1 MTDLSIDRTS
11 FPAEGG
17 EFIVNIT
24 KSDPWAW
31 ALVTIP
37 SATWYSIDQDK
48 TGEVSPY
55 LYRVGVMVD
64 ENTSGSTRVM
74 NISVTGDGQSELFT
88 IQQPSGS
95 ALSADIIAATSGN
108 ISSNGG
114 QVTVDVYANGGI
126 DSQSTAAVTSGSGYC
141 TLTSTTHGVSSG
153 GYTCTRFV
161 FTFSVNTGTATR
173 NATFTFTVR
182 NGEAEAT
189 ASLTRTQAGQVVI
202 GGTMSVPDAA
212 ATSAAGSQSLA
223 ITATQMQTA
232 TIGVTGG
239 IGWLTSAEVQIV
251 NNALVLVL
259 TYPAN
264 TATAERTQV
273 VTISGRD
280 NGGNTVTASMT
291 LTQAGTTP
299 PPAFIVRTYWD
310 GTSPQSPEQS
320 FGPMGGNATLRTI
333 FSGEFTGDTEYS
345 YQAVP
350 GLTVQRQ
357 GNTALAVNYAGGGR
371 DESLTIIFTISRPYS
386 GGVATAYA
394 TLTLTAGGVFP
405 IWRDTFGT
413 IVSDADWEDYGLQED
428 GQTFYQG
435 RAFAYP
441 DEQDIRV
448 NVSRVVAP
456 YLTGYFKDVDF
467 VAGGEVLA
475 SYTFVRDYSYDP
487 TKDYTQNLVLNAPIN
502 GRVPSGVLLSA
513 SMWGAGNGGS
523 LVVEDESGSLVVN
536 NALVKGL
543 NTGSWVSGS
552 VGKSYSIGGER
563 YEVVDACRGALLKYV
578 NAYGAVD
585 YFLVEGVAKKSD
597 KITRAT
603 YEKDA
608 AALSS
613 DYEGKDYQNEM
624 VAEWTGTTG
633 WLTDEQSLRMK
644 HLVESVEVYMIDT
657 QTGLEVPVQMT
668 DNQLQHK
675 TFDTNGRKMVNY
687 SLAWK
692 ESQKK
697 IRR

>member
-126 DSQSTAAVTSGSGYC
+126 DSQSTAEVSSGGSYC

-153 GYTCTRFV
+153 GHTCTRFV
-161 FTFSVNTGTATR
+161 FTFSENTGTATR
-173 NATFTFTVR
+173 DATFTFTVR
-182 NGEAEAT
+182 NGETEAT

-273 VTISGRD
+273 VTISGTD
-280 NGGNTVTASMT
+280 NNGNTVTTSMT
-291 LTQAGTTP
+291 LTQQGTTAP
-299 PPAFIVRTYWD
+299 TSRFTNIYWES
-310 GTSPQSPEQS
+310 TSPHSADQTYDY
-320 FGPMGGNATLRTI
+320 MGGNERIFLTFAGTWTGSTQVSFPAT
-333 FSGEFTGDTEYS
+333 
-345 YQAVP
+345 P
-350 GLTVQRQ
+350 GLTVTRLSDTQFR
-357 GNTALAVNYAGGGR
+357 VNYAGGSR
-371 DESLTIIFTISRPYS
+371 DESLTVPFTFSRAYS
-386 GGVATAYA
+386 GGVAYAYA

-413 IVSDADWEDYGLQED
+413 IVSDADWEDYELQED

-487 TKDYTQNLVLNAPIN
+487 SKDYTQNLILNAPIN
-502 GRVPSGVLLSA
+502 GKVPSGVLLSA

-668 DNQLQHK
+668 DNSLQHK
-675 TFDTNGRKMVNY
+675 TFDTNGRRMVNY

>member
-1 MTDLSIDRTS
+1 MAEIAIDRTT

-17 EFIVNIT
+17 EFTINIT
-24 KSDPWAW
+24 KDDPWAW
-31 ALVTIP
+31 GIVTIP
-37 SATWYSIDQDK
+37 DAAWYTVLSDK
-48 TGEVSPY
+48 TGEVSAY
-55 LYRVGVMVD
+55 LYRVVVD
-64 ENTSGSTRVM
+64 VTANTGSTRTMSIGV
-74 NISVTGDGQSELFT
+74 SGDGHSELFT
-88 IQQPSGS
+88 IQQPGASS
-95 ALSADIIAATSGN
+95 LSADIIAYTAGNVASG
-108 ISSNGG
+108 GG
-114 QVTVDVYANGGI
+114 QVTVDVYSNGGN
-126 DSQSTAAVTSGSGYC
+126 DNLSTAAVSSGSGYC
-141 TLTSTTHGVSSG
+141 SLTSTTHGVTSG

-161 FTFSVNTGTATR
+161 FTFAENTATTTR
-173 NATFTFTVR
+173 NATFTFTVS
-182 NGEAEAT
+182 NGSTT
-189 ASLTRTQAGQVVI
+189 ASITLTKTQAGQIII
-202 GGTMSVPDAA
+202 GGTMSVSDAG
-212 ATSAAGSQSLA
+212 ATSAAGSQNLA
-223 ITATQMQTA
+223 ISTSQMQTA
-232 TIGVTGG
+232 TIAVSGST
-239 IGWLTSAEVQIV
+239 GWLTSAAVQIV

-264 TATAERTQV
+264 TASAARSQEITL
-273 VTISGRD
+273 SGTD
-280 NGGNTVTASMT
+280 NYGNTVTTSMT
-291 LTQAGTTP
+291 LTQQGTTAP
-299 PPAFIVRTYWD
+299 TNRFTNIYWET
-310 GTSPQSPEQS
+310 TSPRSAEQTYDY
-320 FGPMGGNATLRTI
+320 MGGNERIILAFAGTWTGSTQVSYPAT
-333 FSGEFTGDTEYS
+333 S
-345 YQAVP
+345 
-350 GLTVQRQ
+350 GLTVTRLSDTQFR
-357 GNTALAVNYAGGGR
+357 VVYAGGSR
-371 DESLTIIFTISRPYS
+371 DESLVVPFTFSRAYN
-386 GGVATAYA
+386 GGVAYAYA
-394 TLTLTAGGVFP
+394 SLTLTAGGVFP

-413 IVSDADWEDYGLQED
+413 IVTDADWEDYELQED
-428 GQTFYQG
+428 EQTFYQG

-487 TKDYTQNLVLNAPIN
+487 SKDYTQNLVLNAPIN
-502 GRVPSGVLLSA
+502 GKVPSGILLSA

-543 NTGSWVSGS
+543 NTGNWVSGS
-552 VGKSYSIGGER
+552 VGKVYTIGDESYR
-563 YEVVDACRGALLKYV
+563 VVDACRGALLKYV

-585 YFLVEGVAKKSD
+585 FFLVEGVAKKSD

-644 HLVESVEVYMIDT
+644 HLVESVEVYMIDK
-657 QTGLEVPVQMT
+657 QTGLEIPVQMT
-668 DNQLQHK
+668 DNNLQHK
-675 TFDTNGRKMVNY
+675 TFDTNGRRMVNY

>member
-1 MTDLSIDRTS
+1 MAEIAIDRTT

-17 EFIVNIT
+17 EFTINIT
-24 KSDPWAW
+24 KDDPWAW
-31 ALVTIP
+31 GIVTIP
-37 SATWYSIDQDK
+37 DAAWYTVLSDK
-48 TGEVSPY
+48 TGEVSAY
-55 LYRVGVMVD
+55 LYRVVVD
-64 ENTSGSTRVM
+64 VTANTGSTRTMSIGV
-74 NISVTGDGQSELFT
+74 SGDGHSELFT
-88 IQQPSGS
+88 IQQPGASS
-95 ALSADIIAATSGN
+95 LSADIIAYTAGNVASG
-108 ISSNGG
+108 GG
-114 QVTVDVYANGGI
+114 QVTVDVYANGGN
-126 DSQSTAAVTSGSGYC
+126 DNLSTAAVSSGSGYC
-141 TLTSTTHGVSSG
+141 SLTSTTHGVTSG

-161 FTFSVNTGTATR
+161 FTFAENTATTTR
-173 NATFTFTVR
+173 NATFTFTVS
-182 NGEAEAT
+182 NGSTT
-189 ASLTRTQAGQVVI
+189 ASITLTKTQAGQIII
-202 GGTMSVPDAA
+202 GGTMSVSDAG

-223 ITATQMQTA
+223 ISTSQMQTA
-232 TIGVTGG
+232 TIAVSGST
-239 IGWLTSAEVQIV
+239 GWLTSAAVQIV

-264 TATAERTQV
+264 TASAARSQEITL
-273 VTISGRD
+273 SGTD
-280 NGGNTVTASMT
+280 NNGNTVTTSMT
-291 LTQAGTTP
+291 LTQQGTTAP
-299 PPAFIVRTYWD
+299 TNRFTNIYWESTNPRSADQTYD
-310 GTSPQSPEQS
+310 Y
-320 FGPMGGNATLRTI
+320 MGGNERIILAFAGTWTGSTQVSYPAT
-333 FSGEFTGDTEYS
+333 S
-345 YQAVP
+345 
-350 GLTVQRQ
+350 GLTVTRLSDTQFR
-357 GNTALAVNYAGGGR
+357 VVYAGGSR
-371 DESLTIIFTISRPYS
+371 DETLVVPFTFSRAYS
-386 GGVATAYA
+386 GGVAYAYA
-394 TLTLTAGGVFP
+394 SLTLTAGGVFP

-413 IVSDADWEDYGLQED
+413 IVTDADWEDYELQED
-428 GQTFYQG
+428 EQTFYQG

-456 YLTGYFKDVDF
+456 YLTGYYKDVDF

-487 TKDYTQNLVLNAPIN
+487 SKDYTQNLVLNAPIN
-502 GRVPSGVLLSA
+502 GKVPSGVLLSA

-543 NTGSWVSGS
+543 NTGNWVSGS
-552 VGKSYSIGGER
+552 VGKVYTIGDESYR
-563 YEVVDACRGALLKYV
+563 VVDACRGALLKYV

-585 YFLVEGVAKKSD
+585 FFLVEGVAKKSD

-657 QTGLEVPVQMT
+657 ATGLEIPVQMT
-668 DNQLQHK
+668 DNNLQHK
-675 TFDTNGRKMVNY
+675 TFDTNGRRMVNY

>member
-37 SATWYSIDQDK
+37 SATWYSIDEDK

-64 ENTSGSTRVM
+64 ENTSGSTRAM

-114 QVTVDVYANGGI
+114 QVTVDVYANGGV
-126 DSQSTAAVTSGSGYC
+126 DSRSTAEVTSGSGYC

-153 GYTCTRFV
+153 GHTCTRFV
-161 FTFSVNTGTATR
+161 FTFSENTGTATR
-173 NATFTFTVR
+173 DATFTFTVR

-202 GGTMSVPDAA
+202 GGTMSVPDAG

-273 VTISGRD
+273 VTISGTD

-291 LTQAGTTP
+291 LTQQGTTAP
-299 PPAFIVRTYWD
+299 TNRFTNIYWES
-310 GTSPQSPEQS
+310 TSPHSADQTYDY
-320 FGPMGGNATLRTI
+320 MGGNERIFLTFAGTWTGSTQVSFPAT
-333 FSGEFTGDTEYS
+333 
-345 YQAVP
+345 P
-350 GLTVQRQ
+350 GLTVTRLSDIQFR
-357 GNTALAVNYAGGGR
+357 VVYAGGSR
-371 DESLTIIFTISRPYS
+371 DETLVVPFTFSRAYS
-386 GGVATAYA
+386 GGVAYAYA

-413 IVSDADWEDYGLQED
+413 IVTDADWEDYELQED
-428 GQTFYQG
+428 EQTFYQG

-487 TKDYTQNLVLNAPIN
+487 SKDYTQNLVLNAPIN
-502 GRVPSGVLLSA
+502 GKVPSGVLLSA

-552 VGKSYSIGGER
+552 VGKVYAIGDESYR
-563 YEVVDACRGALLKYV
+563 VVDACRGALLKYV

-644 HLVESVEVYMIDT
+644 HLVESVEVYMIDK
-657 QTGLEVPVQMT
+657 QTGLEIPVQMT
-668 DNQLQHK
+668 DNSLQHK

>member
-126 DSQSTAAVTSGSGYC
+126 DSQSTAEVSSGGSYC

-153 GYTCTRFV
+153 GHTCTRFV
-161 FTFSVNTGTATR
+161 FTFSENTGTATR
-173 NATFTFTVR
+173 DATFTFTVR
-182 NGEAEAT
+182 NGETEAT

-273 VTISGRD
+273 VTISGTD
-280 NGGNTVTASMT
+280 NNGNTVTTSMT
-291 LTQAGTTP
+291 LTQQGTTAP
-299 PPAFIVRTYWD
+299 TSRFTNIYWES
-310 GTSPQSPEQS
+310 TSPHSADQTYDY
-320 FGPMGGNATLRTI
+320 MGGNERIFLTFAGTWTGSTQVSFPAT
-333 FSGEFTGDTEYS
+333 
-345 YQAVP
+345 P
-350 GLTVQRQ
+350 GLTVTRLSDTQFR
-357 GNTALAVNYAGGGR
+357 VNYAGGSR
-371 DESLTIIFTISRPYS
+371 DESLTVPFTFSRAYS
-386 GGVATAYA
+386 GGVAYAYA

-413 IVSDADWEDYGLQED
+413 IVSDADWEDYELQED

-487 TKDYTQNLVLNAPIN
+487 SKDYTQNLILNAPIN
-502 GRVPSGVLLSA
+502 GKVPSGVLLSA

-668 DNQLQHK
+668 DNSLQHK
-675 TFDTNGRKMVNY
+675 TFDTNGRRMVNY
-687 SLAWK
+687 SLSWK

>member
-1 MTDLSIDRTS
+1 MAEIAIDRTT

-17 EFIVNIT
+17 EFTINIT
-24 KSDPWAW
+24 KDDPWAW
-31 ALVTIP
+31 GIVTIP
-37 SATWYSIDQDK
+37 DAAWYTVLSDK
-48 TGEVSPY
+48 TGEVSAY
-55 LYRVGVMVD
+55 LYKVVVD
-64 ENTSGSTRVM
+64 VTANKGSTRTMSIGV
-74 NISVTGDGQSELFT
+74 SGDGHSELFT
-88 IQQPSGS
+88 IQQPGASS
-95 ALSADIIAATSGN
+95 LSADIIAYTAGNVASG
-108 ISSNGG
+108 GG
-114 QVTVDVYANGGI
+114 QVTVDVYSNGGN
-126 DSQSTAAVTSGSGYC
+126 DNLSTAAVSSGSGYC
-141 TLTSTTHGVSSG
+141 SRTSTTHGVTSG

-161 FTFSVNTGTATR
+161 FTFTENTATTTR
-173 NATFTFTVR
+173 NATFAFTVS
-182 NGEAEAT
+182 NGSTT
-189 ASLTRTQAGQVVI
+189 ASTTLTKTQAGQIVI
-202 GGTMSVPDAA
+202 GGTMSVSDAG
-212 ATSAAGSQSLA
+212 ATSAAGSQNLA
-223 ITATQMQTA
+223 ISTSQMQTA
-232 TIGVTGG
+232 TIAVSGST
-239 IGWLTSAEVQIV
+239 GWLTSAAVQIV

-264 TATAERTQV
+264 TASAARSQEITL
-273 VTISGRD
+273 SGTD
-280 NGGNTVTASMT
+280 NYGNTVTTSMT
-291 LTQAGTTP
+291 LTQQGTTAP
-299 PPAFIVRTYWD
+299 TNRFTNIYWES
-310 GTSPQSPEQS
+310 TSPRSADQIYDY
-320 FGPMGGNATLRTI
+320 MGGNERIILAFAGMWTGSTQVSYPAT
-333 FSGEFTGDTEYS
+333 S
-345 YQAVP
+345 
-350 GLTVQRQ
+350 GLTVTRLSDTQFR
-357 GNTALAVNYAGGGR
+357 VNYAGGSR
-371 DESLTIIFTISRPYS
+371 DESLVVPFTFSRAYS
-386 GGVATAYA
+386 GGVAYAYA
-394 TLTLTAGGVFP
+394 SLTLTAGGVFP

-413 IVSDADWEDYGLQED
+413 IVTDADWEDYELQED
-428 GQTFYQG
+428 EQTFYQG

-487 TKDYTQNLVLNAPIN
+487 SKDYTQNLVLNAPIN
-502 GRVPSGVLLSA
+502 GKVPSGVLLSA

-543 NTGSWVSGS
+543 NTGNWVSGS
-552 VGKSYSIGGER
+552 VGKVYTIGDESYR
-563 YEVVDACRGALLKYV
+563 VVDACRGALLKYV

-585 YFLVEGVAKKSD
+585 FFLVEGVAKKSD

-613 DYEGKDYQNEM
+613 DYEGRDYQNEM

-644 HLVESVEVYMIDT
+644 HLVESVEVYMIDK
-657 QTGLEVPVQMT
+657 QTGLEIPVQMT
-668 DNQLQHK
+668 DNNLQHK
-675 TFDTNGRKMVNY
+675 TFDTNGRRMVNY

>member
-1 MTDLSIDRTS
+1 
-11 FPAEGG
+11 
-17 EFIVNIT
+17 
-24 KSDPWAW
+24 
-31 ALVTIP
+31 
-37 SATWYSIDQDK
+37 
-48 TGEVSPY
+48 
-55 LYRVGVMVD
+55 
-64 ENTSGSTRVM
+64 
-74 NISVTGDGQSELFT
+74 
-88 IQQPSGS
+88 
-95 ALSADIIAATSGN
+95 
-108 ISSNGG
+108 
-114 QVTVDVYANGGI
+114 
-126 DSQSTAAVTSGSGYC
+126 
-141 TLTSTTHGVSSG
+141 
-153 GYTCTRFV
+153 
-161 FTFSVNTGTATR
+161 
-173 NATFTFTVR
+173 
-182 NGEAEAT
+182 
-189 ASLTRTQAGQVVI
+189 
-202 GGTMSVPDAA
+202 
-212 ATSAAGSQSLA
+212 
-223 ITATQMQTA
+223 
-232 TIGVTGG
+232 
-239 IGWLTSAEVQIV
+239 
-251 NNALVLVL
+251 VLVL

-264 TATAERTQV
+264 TASAARSQEITL
-273 VTISGRD
+273 SGTD

-291 LTQAGTTP
+291 LTQQGTTAP
-299 PPAFIVRTYWD
+299 TNRFTNIYWES
-310 GTSPQSPEQS
+310 TSPHSADQTYDY
-320 FGPMGGNATLRTI
+320 MGGNERIFLTFAGTWTGSTQVSYPAT
-333 FSGEFTGDTEYS
+333 
-345 YQAVP
+345 P
-350 GLTVQRQ
+350 GLTVTRLSDIQFR
-357 GNTALAVNYAGGGR
+357 VVYAGGSR
-371 DESLTIIFTISRPYS
+371 DETLVVPFTFSRAYS
-386 GGVATAYA
+386 GGVAYAYA
-394 TLTLTAGGVFP
+394 SLTLTAGGVFP

-413 IVSDADWEDYGLQED
+413 IVSDADWEDYELQED
-428 GQTFYQG
+428 EQTFYQG

-441 DEQDIRV
+441 DEQNIRV

-543 NTGSWVSGS
+543 NTGSWVSGG
-552 VGKSYSIGGER
+552 VGKVYAIGDESYR
-563 YEVVDACRGALLKYV
+563 VVDACRGALLKYV

-585 YFLVEGVAKKSD
+585 FFLVEGVAKKSD

-633 WLTDEQSLRMK
+633 WLTDEQSIRMK
-644 HLVESVEVYMIDT
+644 HLVESVEVYMIDK

-697 IRR
+697 TRR

>member
-1 MTDLSIDRTS
+1 MAEIAIDRTT

-17 EFIVNIT
+17 EFTINIT
-24 KSDPWAW
+24 KDDPWPW
-31 ALVTIP
+31 GIVTIP
-37 SATWYSIDQDK
+37 AAAWYTVLSDK
-48 TGEVSPY
+48 TGEVSAY
-55 LYRVGVMVD
+55 LYKVVVD
-64 ENTSGSTRVM
+64 VTANTGSTRTMSIGV
-74 NISVTGDGQSELFT
+74 SGDGHSELFT
-88 IQQPSGS
+88 IQQPGASS
-95 ALSADIIAATSGN
+95 LSADIIAYTAGNVASG
-108 ISSNGG
+108 GG
-114 QVTVDVYANGGI
+114 QVTVDVYSNGGN
-126 DSQSTAAVTSGSGYC
+126 DNLSTAAVSSGSGYC
-141 TLTSTTHGVSSG
+141 TLTSTTHGVQSG

-161 FTFSVNTGTATR
+161 FTFAENTDTATR
-173 NATFTFTVR
+173 NATFTFTVS
-182 NGEAEAT
+182 NGSTT
-189 ASLTRTQAGQVVI
+189 ASTTLSKTQAGQIVI
-202 GGTMSVPDAA
+202 GGTMSVSDAG
-212 ATSAAGSQSLA
+212 ATSAAGSQNLA
-223 ITATQMQTA
+223 ISTSQMQTA
-232 TIGVTGG
+232 TIAVSGST
-239 IGWLTSAEVQIV
+239 GWLTSAAVQIV

-264 TATAERTQV
+264 TASAARSQE
-273 VTISGRD
+273 VTLSGTD
-280 NGGNTVTASMT
+280 NYGNTVTTSMT
-291 LTQAGTTP
+291 LTQQGTTAP
-299 PPAFIVRTYWD
+299 TNRFTNIYWES
-310 GTSPQSPEQS
+310 TSPRSADQTYDY
-320 FGPMGGNATLRTI
+320 MGGNERIILAFAGSWTGSTQVSYPAT
-333 FSGEFTGDTEYS
+333 S
-345 YQAVP
+345 
-350 GLTVQRQ
+350 GLTVTRLSDTQFR
-357 GNTALAVNYAGGGR
+357 VNYAGGSR
-371 DESLTIIFTISRPYS
+371 DESITIPFTFSRAYS
-386 GGVATAYA
+386 GGVAYAYA
-394 TLTLTAGGVFP
+394 SLILTAGGVFP

-413 IVSDADWEDYGLQED
+413 IVTDADWEDYELQED
-428 GQTFYQG
+428 EQTFYQG

-487 TKDYTQNLVLNAPIN
+487 SKDYTQNLVLNAPIN
-502 GRVPSGVLLSA
+502 GKVPSGVLLSA

-585 YFLVEGVAKKSD
+585 FFLVEGVAKKSD

-644 HLVESVEVYMIDT
+644 HLVESVEVYMIDK
-657 QTGLEVPVQMT
+657 QTGLEIPVQMT
-668 DNQLQHK
+668 DNSLQHK
-675 TFDTNGRKMVNY
+675 TFDTNGRRMVNY

>member
-1 MTDLSIDRTS
+1 MAEIAIDRTT

-17 EFIVNIT
+17 EFTINIT
-24 KSDPWAW
+24 KDDPWAW
-31 ALVTIP
+31 GIVTIP
-37 SATWYSIDQDK
+37 DTAWYTVLSDK
-48 TGEVSPY
+48 TGEVSAY
-55 LYRVGVMVD
+55 LYRVVVD
-64 ENTSGSTRVM
+64 VTANTGSTRTMSIGV
-74 NISVTGDGQSELFT
+74 SGDGHSELFT
-88 IQQPSGS
+88 IQQPGASS
-95 ALSADIIAATSGN
+95 LSADIIAYTAGNVASG
-108 ISSNGG
+108 GG
-114 QVTVDVYANGGI
+114 QVTVDVYSNGGV
-126 DSQSTAAVTSGSGYC
+126 DSRSSAAVTSGSGYC
-141 TLTSTTHGVSSG
+141 SLASTTHGVTSG

-161 FTFSVNTGTATR
+161 FTFAENTATTTR
-173 NATFTFTVR
+173 NATFTFTVS
-182 NGEAEAT
+182 NGSTT
-189 ASLTRTQAGQVVI
+189 ASTTLTKTQAGQIVT
-202 GGTMSVPDAA
+202 GGTMSVSDAG
-212 ATSAAGSQSLA
+212 ATSAAGSQNLA
-223 ITATQMQTA
+223 ISTSQMQTA
-232 TIGVTGG
+232 TIAVSGST
-239 IGWLTSAEVQIV
+239 GWLTSAAVQIV

-264 TATAERTQV
+264 TASAARSQEITL
-273 VTISGRD
+273 SGTD
-280 NGGNTVTASMT
+280 NYGNTVTTSMT
-291 LTQAGTTP
+291 LAQQGTTAP
-299 PPAFIVRTYWD
+299 TNRFTNIYWESTNPRSADQTYD
-310 GTSPQSPEQS
+310 Y
-320 FGPMGGNATLRTI
+320 MGGNERIILA
-333 FSGEFTGDTEYS
+333 FAGSWTGSTQVS
-345 YQAVP
+345 HPAIP
-350 GLTVQRQ
+350 GLTVTRLSDTQFR
-357 GNTALAVNYAGGGR
+357 VVYAGGSR
-371 DESLTIIFTISRPYS
+371 DESITIPFTFSRAYS
-386 GGVATAYA
+386 GGVAYAYA
-394 TLTLTAGGVFP
+394 SLTLTAGGVFP

-413 IVSDADWEDYGLQED
+413 IVTDADWEDYELQED
-428 GQTFYQG
+428 EQTFYQG

-441 DEQDIRV
+441 DEQNIRV

-456 YLTGYFKDVDF
+456 YLTGYYKDVDF

-487 TKDYTQNLVLNAPIN
+487 SKDYTQNLVLNAPIN
-502 GRVPSGVLLSA
+502 GKVPSGVLLSA

-543 NTGSWVSGS
+543 NTGNWVSGS
-552 VGKSYSIGGER
+552 VGKVYTIGDESYR
-563 YEVVDACRGALLKYV
+563 VVDACRGALLKYV

-585 YFLVEGVAKKSD
+585 FFLVEGVAKKAD

-657 QTGLEVPVQMT
+657 QTGLEIPVQMT
-668 DNQLQHK
+668 DNSLQHK
-675 TFDTNGRKMVNY
+675 TFDTNGRRMVNY

>member
-37 SATWYSIDQDK
+37 SATWYSINQDK

-64 ENTSGSTRVM
+64 ENTSGSTRAM

-126 DSQSTAAVTSGSGYC
+126 DSQSTAEVSSGSNYC

-153 GYTCTRFV
+153 GHTCTRFV
-161 FTFSVNTGTATR
+161 FTFSENTGTATR

-182 NGEAEAT
+182 NGETEAT
-189 ASLTRTQAGQVVI
+189 ASLTRTQAGQIVI
-202 GGTMSVPDAA
+202 GGTMSVSDAG
-212 ATSAAGSQSLA
+212 ATSAVGSQNLA
-223 ITATQMQTA
+223 ISTSQMQTA
-232 TIGVTGG
+232 TIAVSGDT
-239 IGWLTSAEVQIV
+239 GWLTSAAVQIV

-264 TATAERTQV
+264 TASAARSQEITL
-273 VTISGRD
+273 SGTD
-280 NGGNTVTASMT
+280 NYGNTVTTSMT
-291 LTQAGTTP
+291 LTQQGTTAP
-299 PPAFIVRTYWD
+299 TNRFTNIYWET
-310 GTSPQSPEQS
+310 TSPRSADQTYDY
-320 FGPMGGNATLRTI
+320 MGGNERIILAFAGTWTGSTQVSYPAT
-333 FSGEFTGDTEYS
+333 S
-345 YQAVP
+345 
-350 GLTVQRQ
+350 GLTVTRLSDTQFR
-357 GNTALAVNYAGGGR
+357 VNYAGGSR
-371 DESLTIIFTISRPYS
+371 DESLTIPFTFSRAYS
-386 GGVATAYA
+386 GGVAYAYA
-394 TLTLTAGGVFP
+394 SLTLTAGGVFP

-413 IVSDADWEDYGLQED
+413 IVTDADWEDYELQED
-428 GQTFYQG
+428 EQTFYQG

-456 YLTGYFKDVDF
+456 YLTGYYKDVDF

-487 TKDYTQNLVLNAPIN
+487 SKDYTQNLVLNAPIN
-502 GRVPSGVLLSA
+502 GKVPSGVLLSA

-585 YFLVEGVAKKSD
+585 FFLVEGVAKKSD

-668 DNQLQHK
+668 DNSLQYK
-675 TFDTNGRKMVNY
+675 TFDTNGRRMVNY